1 MTLLP
6 QVKNYFEEHISALD
20 RDDWFEFIINA
31 YQDLKSEEFNQLLEV
46 LKSIEPKFEDKVEP
60 SLMYVITRALE
71 DYDQDWGAQS
81 VMTIRQFL
89 NSYMR
94 SFFTFDIYY
103 LENYIIANANEWD
116 NVRKATSA
124 RGSSYWRIYQNG

>member
-1 MTLLP
+1 MILLP
-6 QVKNYFEEHISALD
+6 EVKNYFEQHIAALD

-60 SLMYVITRALE
+60 SLMYVITRAFEEFDE
-71 DYDQDWGAQS
+71 DIFHPDYISID
-81 VMTIRQFL
+81 TFL
-89 NSYMR
+89 NSYLR

-103 LENYIIANANEWD
+103 LKNYIIANATEWPKNIWNEHGLWGCKKD
-116 NVRKATSA
+116 
-124 RGSSYWRIYQNG
+124 G